1 MAQAGSASLSASN
14 EQTRDVIS
22 DQEIKEVW
30 KRMGSMY
37 GHKWTTNYGE
47 KIDPLWARAMKAI
60 PLNRLQIALAR
71 CGHRDDAWPPSLP
84 EFIELTKVRAD
95 EVGASDPEAAYSEA
109 CRGAYPYNA
118 WHRWS
123 NKCVYWAAVW
133 TGMSDIN
140 ERPKASRKEFMA
152 QYQKAVEIEYRAR
165 VDGSEGLAN
174 PPSAKLESRPDP
186 SNAEADREASLK
198 IIDSLKT
205 GAYEGGDLVYVAGH
219 GLLSKEQA
227 ERL

>member
-1 MAQAGSASLSASN
+1 MQSVP
-14 EQTRDVIS
+14 T
-22 DQEIKEVW
+22 
-30 KRMGSMY
+30 
-37 GHKWTTNYGE
+37 
-47 KIDPLWARAMKAI
+47 
-60 PLNRLQIALAR
+60 NRLALALSR
-71 CGHRDDAWPPSLP
+71 CTNREDSWPPSLP
-84 EFIELTKVRAD
+84 EFMALTRILP
-95 EVGASDPEAAYSEA
+95 EEIGAPDTEAAYSEA

-140 ERPKASRKEFMA
+140 ERPKASRKEFMT

-198 IIDSLKT
+198 IIDSLKA